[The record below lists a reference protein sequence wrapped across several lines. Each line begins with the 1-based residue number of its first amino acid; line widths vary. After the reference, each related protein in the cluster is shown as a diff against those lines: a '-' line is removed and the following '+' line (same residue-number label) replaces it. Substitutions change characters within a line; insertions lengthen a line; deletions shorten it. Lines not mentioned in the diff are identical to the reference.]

1 MSAESKR
8 IAALEQ
14 ALYAALSA
22 SEQYGISA
30 EDLRLRAIVGLSLNP
45 LWSWVDDS
53 AAGDAE
59 IELTSAVRILRKNNK
74 PAN

>member
-30 EDLRLRAIVGLSLNP
+30 EDMRLKAIAGLSLSKN
-45 LWSWVDDS
+45 WGWAADDS
-53 AAGDAE
+53 TVDAE
-59 IELTSAVRILRKNNK
+59 VELTSAVRMVRQKNSGPN
-74 PAN
+74 

>member
-30 EDLRLRAIVGLSLNP
+30 EDMRLKAIAGLSLSTN
-45 LWSWVDDS
+45 WGWVADN
-53 AAGDAE
+53 ATVDAE
-59 IELTSAVRILRKNNK
+59 TELTSAVKMVRDKNSG
-74 PAN
+74 AN

>member
-14 ALYAALSA
+14 ALYATLSA

-30 EDLRLRAIVGLSLNP
+30 EDMRLKAIAGLSLSQN
-45 LWSWVDDS
+45 WGWV
-53 AAGDAE
+53 AGDSTADAE
-59 IELTSAVRILRKNNK
+59 SELTSAVRMVRDKNSCPN
-74 PAN
+74 

>member
-1 MSAESKR
+1 MSAETKR

-30 EDLRLRAIVGLSLNP
+30 EDMRLKAIAGLSLSP
-45 LWSWVDDS
+45 TWGWVADDS
-53 AAGDAE
+53 TADAE
-59 IELTSAVRILRKNNK
+59 VELTSAVRMVREKNSGPN
-74 PAN
+74 